1 MSGFP
6 KAPIPDV
13 ALVRRHFSKEQIE
26 DVAGEVRKELARV
39 GLAQRVKPGQRIA
52 LTAGSRGVA
61 NIALIL
67 KTIAD
72 ELKKLDAKPFIVPTM
87 GSHGGATPEGQVE
100 LIAEYGI
107 TEDAMGVPI
116 LSSMETVVVGKTP
129 MGAAVHMDKNAY
141 NGDGI
146 IVVGRIKNHTS
157 FRAPI
162 ESGLCKMMAI
172 GLGKQKGAEAIH
184 DYGLAAN
191 IPEAARIMIE
201 TGKILLGVGTVE
213 NAYHQTA
220 KIVAAPP
227 EKIHDTDREC
237 LVIANRYLPR
247 VPFDELDVLIIDEIG
262 KNISGTGM
270 DMNVVGLWRRTGE
283 GPQTPMYK
291 RIVVLNVCP
300 ESHGN
305 SAGLGAADFTT
316 RKVVNQWDREKTYWN
331 MLTGNFPE
339 GAKIPMYFDTDVEAV
354 EIALR
359 SAKRVGDQFDL
370 VRIKNTMEL
379 GEFFVSAGPLEQ
391 IKGDPEYEVVRPLG
405 PMPRDAEGNLLW
417 E

>member
-1 MSGFP
+1 MSEFP
-6 KAPIPDV
+6 RSPIPDV

-116 LSSMETVVVGKTP
+116 LSSMETVVIGKNP
-129 MGAAVHMDKNAY
+129 SGIAVHMDKNAY
-141 NGDGI
+141 SADGVV
-146 IVVGRIKNHTS
+146 VVGRIKNHTN

-184 DYGLAAN
+184 SGNLAEE

-213 NAYHQTA
+213 NAYHQTY

-237 LVIANRYLPR
+237 LVIASQLLPR
-247 VPFDELDVLIIDEIG
+247 VPFDELGVLVVDEIG
-262 KNISGTGM
+262 KNISGSGM
-270 DMNVVGLWRRTGE
+270 DYNVIGMWRRAGE
-283 GPQTPMYK
+283 PPFTPMYH
-291 RIVVLNVCP
+291 RIVVLNVTP

-305 SAGLGAADFTT
+305 CIGIGAADFTT
-316 RKVVNQWDREKTYWN
+316 RKLVNQFDPKKTYWN
-331 MLTGNFPE
+331 GITANGF
-339 GAKIPMYFDTDVEAV
+339 GGVKIPFTLDTDVEAV
-354 EIALR
+354 EVAWK
-359 SAKRVGDQFDL
+359 SAERLGKPGL

-379 GEFFVSAGPLEQ
+379 GEFYATADLVEQ
-391 IKGDPEYEVVRPLG
+391 LKGHQEYEVVRPLG

-417 E
+417 G